1 MGPTALQQPQLASAL
16 LRQAPARA
24 RTAPRRCVTTAG
36 VRKVN
41 TYDES
46 WKKVRADA
54 CAVCD
59 VRAFVLDAFSSR
71 RSAIFK

>member
-1 MGPTALQQPQLASAL
+1 MCCRVMTSPSMALQQPQLAGAP
-16 LRQAPARA
+16 LRQATARA

-46 WKKVRADA
+46 WKKVRDMCCSCTHKRVGFAQSK
-54 CAVCD
+54 V
-59 VRAFVLDAFSSR
+59 
-71 RSAIFK
+71 